1 MEGRFSYPFV
11 TIIMSIRNEAA
22 YIRRSLGAVLAQ
34 DYPLERM
41 EVLVVDGMS
50 ADGTREAVEELASTH
65 PHISVR
71 LLDNPARIVPTALN
85 IGLRHARGEVIIRV
99 DGHCEIAPDY
109 VRHCVEILE
118 RTGAD
123 CVGGPIVTV
132 GESLIARAIALAQ
145 SSLFGVGGVAFRTR
159 VNRAGYVDTVPFGA
173 YRRQVFDSIGLF
185 DEELVRNQDDEF
197 NFRLTQA
204 GGRIWLDPS
213 IRSVYYSRTS
223 LRGLWRQYFQ
233 YGFYK
238 VRVIQKRK
246 GVPSWR
252 HLVPGAF
259 VLGLG
264 GSVLLALLTHQPLWA
279 LSVAL
284 PYAVANGVASLW
296 AARRDWK
303 VLPLLPAAFATLHL
317 AYGLGFLWG
326 LLWWGVASRPK
337 TREEPTTKARE
348 RADG

>member
-1 MEGRFSYPFV
+1 MLERPLV
-11 TIIMSIRNEAA
+11 TIIMPIRNEAA

-34 DYPLERM
+34 DYPPERM

-50 ADGTREAVEELASTH
+50 VDGTREAVGELASTH

-71 LLDNPARIVPTALN
+71 LLDNPARIVPAALN
-85 IGLRHARGEVIIRV
+85 IGLRHARGKVIIRV

-109 VRHCVEILE
+109 VRRCVEVLQE
-118 RTGAD
+118 TGAD
-123 CVGGPIVTV
+123 NVGGLQRAV
-132 GESLIARAIALAQ
+132 GETPVGRAVALAT
-145 SSLFGVGGVAFRTR
+145 SSPFGVGNARFRYAKKPGR
-159 VNRAGYVDTVPFGA
+159 VDTVYLGA
-173 YRRQVFDSIGLF
+173 YRREVFDRVGLF

-238 VRVIQKRK
+238 VRVIQKRRAI
-246 GVPSWR
+246 PSWR
-252 HLVPGAF
+252 HLVPSAF
-259 VLGLG
+259 VLGLA
-264 GSVLLALLTHQPLWA
+264 GSVFLAVVTYQPLWA
-279 LSVAL
+279 FSVAL
-284 PYAVANGVASLW
+284 PYAVANST
-296 AARRDWK
+296 AAIWTARYDWRTLAL
-303 VLPLLPAAFATLHL
+303 LPLAFATLHL

-326 LLWWGVASRPK
+326 LWWWGVASRPK
-337 TREEPTTKARE
+337 TREEPTTEAGE